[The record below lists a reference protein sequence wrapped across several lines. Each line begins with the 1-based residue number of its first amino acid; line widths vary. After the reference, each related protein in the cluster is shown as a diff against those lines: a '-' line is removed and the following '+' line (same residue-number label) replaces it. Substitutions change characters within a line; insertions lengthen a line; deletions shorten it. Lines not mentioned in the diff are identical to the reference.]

1 MSGVLCSL
9 QLGAQGTP
17 DTFRCTEVLRGCRR
31 MLRVC
36 RNIGVV
42 LCLAGV
48 STLQTLAQLL
58 SEGVI
63 HNRGTIV
70 VKGNARIRQ
79 DTLGGRVVYAWDRD
93 GVNQYVPHIVY
104 EDIRFTGRT
113 RKMLLDTARPLVALQ
128 HFESDSGTVLRLRR
142 ETAVV
147 ARGRAVHR
155 GVINPEF
162 LYGRV
167 ILQGRREQGL
177 WGAGLYRELELD
189 NASGAEIRNGGG
201 FTVSTVLEL
210 KRGLLR
216 NSPEHNFRLGDSAL
230 IIRTPES
237 GLAAAP
243 VYGRHLAVRYIGQGM
258 IESGPELSPE
268 TLPMRALYVENDSGV
283 VLRSSVAVA
292 DSLVLR
298 APVWT
303 ETDTDTGGVVLTYMA
318 EQNDPHFLH
327 PDAEVVGRMRR
338 TQLRGDGQPV
348 VFNNPYTY
356 VQSPQGGWGAL
367 GQLEIRVLPRRQPWH
382 PRSERKVWRVL
393 QMRAWDTAGEL
404 LTQGLNVRFGYG
416 WRHLPGHER
425 NETRG
430 LPLPA
435 LVLQRWTADGWFAA
449 GRSAPPQVDTA
460 AGWAYAYADEV
471 YGTGDFAIGLRDDAR
486 ALQLQLA
493 AMLEGP
499 YRNASM
505 ADDLRQRGWLPET
518 PPAIYPYTLDPL
530 RPYIRVSPLPDSV
543 VDWVV
548 VELRTLLTGGARYYR
563 TAFVRRDGRIVD
575 LDGKSPVTLPGLE
588 RGHYYVALHHRNHLA
603 IITAEPV
610 EIAPETG
617 QQLLALTQDPG
628 RLLGGA
634 GALRA
639 LRDNG
644 RTIWAMIG
652 GDANGDGRI
661 DEEDLRLLQLWQH
674 VEGYT
679 NADTDLSGIVTTR
692 DFNVTW
698 NNRERATVVVR

>member
-1 MSGVLCSL
+1 M
-9 QLGAQGTP
+9 
-17 DTFRCTEVLRGCRR
+17 
-31 MLRVC
+31 
-36 RNIGVV
+36 
-42 LCLAGV
+42 AGLIRSV
-48 STLQTLAQLL
+48 AFLLLFGGGILPVLAQLR

-63 HNRGTIV
+63 YNHGTIV
-70 VKGNARIRQ
+70 IKGNAVLRQ
-79 DTLGGRVVYAWDRD
+79 DTLGGKVVYAWDRE

-104 EDIRFTGRT
+104 EDVRFTGRT
-113 RKMLLDTARPLVALQ
+113 RKMLLDTARSLVALQ
-128 HFESDSGTVLRLRR
+128 HFESDSGTVLRLARG
-142 ETAVV
+142 ASVV
-147 ARGRAVHR
+147 ARGEAAHW

-167 ILQGRREQGL
+167 VLQGEREQGL

-189 NASGAEIRNGGG
+189 NPSGAQIRNGGG

-230 IIRTPES
+230 IIRTSAS
-237 GLAAAP
+237 GIAAAP
-243 VYGRHLAVRYIGQGM
+243 LYGRDLAVRYVGQGI
-258 IESGPELSPE
+258 IESGPELPPE
-268 TLPMRALYVENDSGV
+268 TLPVRALYVENDSGV
-283 VLRSSVAVA
+283 VLRSSIAVA
-292 DSLVLR
+292 ESLVLR
-298 APVWT
+298 APIWT
-303 ETDTDTGGVVLTYMA
+303 ETGTDTNGHVVLTYLA
-318 EQNDPHFLH
+318 ERADPHFLH
-327 PDAEVVGRMRR
+327 PDAEIIGRMRR
-338 TQLRGDGQPV
+338 TRLRTDGQPV

-356 VQSPQGGWGAL
+356 VQAAQWGSI
-367 GQLEIRVLPRRQPWH
+367 GQLEMRVLPRRRPWR
-382 PRSERKVWRVL
+382 PQSERKVWRVL
-393 QMRAWDTAGEL
+393 QLRAWDTSGGS
-404 LTQGLNVRFGYG
+404 LTQGLNVRLGYG
-416 WRHLPGHER
+416 WRHLPGADR
-425 NETRG
+425 DETQG
-430 LPLPA
+430 LPVPA

-449 GRSAPPQVDTA
+449 GRSSPPQVDTA
-460 AGWAYAYADEV
+460 VGWAYAYADEV
-471 YGTGDFAIGLRDDAR
+471 YGAGEFAIGLRDDAR

-493 AMLEGP
+493 AVLEGP
-499 YRNASM
+499 YRNGSM

-518 PPAIYPYTLDPL
+518 PPAIYPYTLDPM

-588 RGHYYVALHHRNHLA
+588 RGSYYVALHHRNHLA

-610 EIAPETG
+610 ELAPET
-617 QQLLALTQDPG
+617 QHQVLALTQDPE
-628 RLLGGA
+628 RLLGGT
-634 GALRA
+634 GSLRA

-652 GDANGDGRI
+652 GDVNGDGRI

-674 VEGYT
+674 VEGYA
-679 NADTDLSGIVTTR
+679 NPDTDLSGIVTTR